1 MQRFKIVV
9 NEYVQLMKPGIL
21 TLLLVTTL
29 GAMLIAGN
37 GIPSF
42 GLVLITILG
51 GTLTAGGANVFNC
64 YIDRDI
70 DAKMNRT
77 KQRATASGRMKP
89 RTALIFGITIT
100 LAGVLLLG
108 FFANWLAA
116 GLALIGNL
124 YYVFIY
130 TLWLKRTTP
139 HNIVVGGAAGAIPPL
154 VGWAAVTGTL
164 APGAWIL
171 FAIIFYWTPPHFW
184 ALALLK
190 QGEYG
195 RVGVP
200 MLPVVSGEQETRKQ
214 IFLYTVLLTAVT
226 LLLVPFGMSWI
237 YLVGAL
243 ALCAY
248 FLFLAWRLL
257 TDPVLPLDYAEHAR
271 YLLTEL
277 RSLQEAAGARFD
289 LGLLLTRAGALAAA
303 CDRLNAKRAEAVG
316 EPAARL
322 NAKLKALSRTLV
334 PLDYT
339 QGDRFD
345 HDPATPQGIYPALQM
360 LRRLQ
365 EMPAGSDEA
374 RFLEITA
381 RRACNRVG
389 FALAQALA
397 IAEGE

>member
-1 MQRFKIVV
+1 VNEVATADQSEIQRFKIVV

-100 LAGVLLLG
+100 LAGVLMLG

-257 TDPVLPLDYAEHAR
+257 TDPSKELAR
-271 YLLTEL
+271 KTFFY
-277 RSLQEAAGARFD
+277 SIWFVAGIFAVMVS
-289 LGLLLTRAGALAAA
+289 
-303 CDRLNAKRAEAVG
+303 DRLILG
-316 EPAARL
+316 
-322 NAKLKALSRTLV
+322 
-334 PLDYT
+334 
-339 QGDRFD
+339 
-345 HDPATPQGIYPALQM
+345 
-360 LRRLQ
+360 
-365 EMPAGSDEA
+365 
-374 RFLEITA
+374 
-381 RRACNRVG
+381 
-389 FALAQALA
+389 
-397 IAEGE
+397 

>member
-1 MQRFKIVV
+1 MNDVVTVNPSEIQRLKIVM

-29 GAMLIAGN
+29 GAMLIAGK

-42 GLVLITILG
+42 SLVLVTLIG
-51 GTLTAGGANVFNC
+51 GFLTAGGANVFNC

-77 KQRATASGRMKP
+77 KKRATASGRMKP
-89 RTALIFGITIT
+89 RTALIFGAAVT
-100 LAGVLLLG
+100 LSGVLLLG

-116 GLALIGNL
+116 GLALSGNL
-124 YYVFIY
+124 YYVFVY

-164 APGAWIL
+164 APAAWIL

-214 IFLYTVLLTAVT
+214 IFLYTILLTAVS

-237 YLVGAL
+237 YFAGAL
-243 ALCAY
+243 LLCGY
-248 FLFLAWRLL
+248 FLYLAWRLL
-257 TDPVLPLDYAEHAR
+257 MDPSKELAR
-271 YLLTEL
+271 KTFFY
-277 RSLQEAAGARFD
+277 SIWFVAGIFAVMVS
-289 LGLLLTRAGALAAA
+289 
-303 CDRLNAKRAEAVG
+303 DRLILG
-316 EPAARL
+316 
-322 NAKLKALSRTLV
+322 
-334 PLDYT
+334 
-339 QGDRFD
+339 
-345 HDPATPQGIYPALQM
+345 
-360 LRRLQ
+360 
-365 EMPAGSDEA
+365 
-374 RFLEITA
+374 
-381 RRACNRVG
+381 
-389 FALAQALA
+389 
-397 IAEGE
+397 

>member
-1 MQRFKIVV
+1 MV
-9 NEYVQLMKPGIL
+9 NDYVQLMKPGIL

-42 GLVLITILG
+42 GLVLVTMLG
-51 GTLTAGGANVFNC
+51 GLLTAGGANVFNC

-70 DAKMNRT
+70 DAVMNRT

-89 RTALIFGITIT
+89 RTALIFGIAIT
-100 LAGVLLLG
+100 AAGVLMLG

-116 GLALIGNL
+116 GLALVGNL

-214 IFLYTVLLTAVT
+214 IFLYTILLTAVT
-226 LLLVPFGMSWI
+226 LLLAPFGMSWI
-237 YLVGAL
+237 YFIGAI

-248 FLFLAWRLL
+248 FLFLALRLL
-257 TDPVLPLDYAEHAR
+257 THPSKELAR
-271 YLLTEL
+271 KTFFY
-277 RSLQEAAGARFD
+277 SIWFVAGIFAVMVS
-289 LGLLLTRAGALAAA
+289 
-303 CDRLNAKRAEAVG
+303 DRLILG
-316 EPAARL
+316 
-322 NAKLKALSRTLV
+322 
-334 PLDYT
+334 
-339 QGDRFD
+339 
-345 HDPATPQGIYPALQM
+345 
-360 LRRLQ
+360 
-365 EMPAGSDEA
+365 
-374 RFLEITA
+374 
-381 RRACNRVG
+381 
-389 FALAQALA
+389 
-397 IAEGE
+397 

>member
-1 MQRFKIVV
+1 VNDVVTVNPSEIQRLKIVM

-29 GAMLIAGN
+29 GAMLIAGK

-42 GLVLITILG
+42 SLVLVTLIG
-51 GTLTAGGANVFNC
+51 GFLTAGGANVFNC

-77 KQRATASGRMKP
+77 KKRATASGRMKP
-89 RTALIFGITIT
+89 RTALIFGAAVT
-100 LAGVLLLG
+100 LSGVLLLG

-116 GLALIGNL
+116 GLALSGNL
-124 YYVFIY
+124 YYVFVY

-164 APGAWIL
+164 APAAWIL

-214 IFLYTVLLTAVT
+214 IFLYTILLTAVS

-237 YLVGAL
+237 YFAGAL
-243 ALCAY
+243 LLCGY
-248 FLFLAWRLL
+248 FLYLAWRLL
-257 TDPVLPLDYAEHAR
+257 MDPSKELAR
-271 YLLTEL
+271 KTFFY
-277 RSLQEAAGARFD
+277 SIWFVAGIFAVMVS
-289 LGLLLTRAGALAAA
+289 
-303 CDRLNAKRAEAVG
+303 DRLILG
-316 EPAARL
+316 
-322 NAKLKALSRTLV
+322 
-334 PLDYT
+334 
-339 QGDRFD
+339 
-345 HDPATPQGIYPALQM
+345 
-360 LRRLQ
+360 
-365 EMPAGSDEA
+365 
-374 RFLEITA
+374 
-381 RRACNRVG
+381 
-389 FALAQALA
+389 
-397 IAEGE
+397 

>member
-1 MQRFKIVV
+1 MNEVATANQDHSEIQRLKIVL
-9 NEYVQLMKPGIL
+9 NDYVQLTKPGIL

-42 GLVLITILG
+42 GLVAITMIG
-51 GTLTAGGANVFNC
+51 GLLTAGGANVFNC

-70 DAKMNRT
+70 DAVMNRT

-89 RTALIFGITIT
+89 RTALIFGITISV
-100 LAGVLLLG
+100 AGVLMLG

-116 GLALIGNL
+116 GLALTGNL

-214 IFLYTVLLTAVT
+214 IFLYTILLTAVT
-226 LLLVPFGMSWI
+226 LLLAPFGMGWI
-237 YLVGAL
+237 YFIGAI
-243 ALCAY
+243 ALCGY

-257 TDPVLPLDYAEHAR
+257 TDPSKELAR
-271 YLLTEL
+271 KTFFY
-277 RSLQEAAGARFD
+277 SIWFVAGIFAVMVS
-289 LGLLLTRAGALAAA
+289 
-303 CDRLNAKRAEAVG
+303 DRLILG
-316 EPAARL
+316 
-322 NAKLKALSRTLV
+322 
-334 PLDYT
+334 
-339 QGDRFD
+339 
-345 HDPATPQGIYPALQM
+345 
-360 LRRLQ
+360 
-365 EMPAGSDEA
+365 
-374 RFLEITA
+374 
-381 RRACNRVG
+381 
-389 FALAQALA
+389 
-397 IAEGE
+397 